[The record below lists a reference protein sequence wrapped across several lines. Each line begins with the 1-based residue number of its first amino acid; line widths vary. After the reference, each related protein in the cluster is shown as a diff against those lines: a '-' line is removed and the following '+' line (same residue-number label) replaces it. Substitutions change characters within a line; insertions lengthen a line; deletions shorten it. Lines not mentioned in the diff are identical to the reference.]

1 MENKF
6 ELSSVSGS
14 IKFSTHHHI
23 SRTKARI
30 DIWIDSNLT
39 VLRLKRN
46 VSKWAISPFND
57 SVLVQRGEYDFTCQI
72 DYNTERLYYNF

>member
-1 MENKF
+1 MENRF

-14 IKFSTHHHI
+14 IKFITHQPLK
-23 SRTKARI
+23 TKARI

-46 VSKWAISPFND
+46 VSKWAISSFND
-57 SVLVQRGEYDFTCQI
+57 SVLVQRGEYDFTCQL
-72 DYNTERLYYNF
+72 DYNTKRLYYNF